1 MNYQEQVN
9 AAVSFLQA
17 RGIDAPEVGIILG
30 TGLGNLATEIVPEIE
45 VLYSEIP
52 NFPEATVEFHAGK
65 LIYGTL
71 SGRKVL
77 AMKGRF
83 HLYEGYTMQQI
94 TLPVRVMKLLGVKWL
109 FISNAA
115 GGMNPALKKGD
126 LMLIDDHINFQP
138 GNPLIGHNV
147 EAWGPRF
154 PDMSRPYSPVLNQH
168 LHTAAK
174 ENNISLQEGVYV
186 SVTGP
191 NLETRAEY
199 RFLHRIGAD
208 AVGMSTVPEVIVA
221 NHCGLPC
228 AAVSVITD
236 ECDPDTLQPV
246 DISEIIAVAGKA
258 ELKLTA
264 IIKRAVELL
273 YFQ

>member
-1 MNYQEQVN
+1 
-9 AAVSFLQA
+9 
-17 RGIDAPEVGIILG
+17 
-30 TGLGNLATEIVPEIE
+30 
-45 VLYSEIP
+45 
-52 NFPEATVEFHAGK
+52 
-65 LIYGTL
+65 
-71 SGRKVL
+71 
-77 AMKGRF
+77 
-83 HLYEGYTMQQI
+83 
-94 TLPVRVMKLLGVKWL
+94 
-109 FISNAA
+109 
-115 GGMNPALKKGD
+115 
-126 LMLIDDHINFQP
+126 HINFQP

-154 PDMSRPYSPVLNQH
+154 PDMSRPYSPVLNKL
-168 LHTAAK
+168 LHTAAA
-174 ENNISLQEGVYV
+174 ENNITLHNGVYV

-221 NHCGLPC
+221 NHCNLPC

-236 ECDPDTLQPV
+236 ECDPATLQPV
-246 DISEIIAVAGKA
+246 DIAEIIAVAGKA

-273 YFQ
+273 

>member
-115 GGMNPALKKGD
+115 GGMNHTLKKGD

-147 EAWGPRF
+147 ESWGPRF

-168 LHTAAK
+168 LHTAAA
-174 ENNISLQEGVYV
+174 ENNINLQEGVYV

-228 AAVSVITD
+228 AAISVITD

-264 IIKRAVELL
+264 IIRRAVELL
-273 YFQ
+273 